1 MHAPNDMPEGAMT
14 QYVMSDDLVVDL
26 YELVDE
32 TPDGGAIV
40 VSYLDVPPPYVCSV
54 HSRNHRDAPV
64 ITMHLTR
71 EQAHALGCALTCVV
85 GEPFKKGEPRWP
97 E

>member
-1 MHAPNDMPEGAMT
+1 MNAQNDMPDEATT
-14 QYVMSDDLVVDL
+14 QFVMSDDLVVDL

-40 VSYLDVPPPYVCSV
+40 VSYLDVPAPFVCAV
-54 HSRNHRDAPV
+54 HSRNHREAAV
-64 ITMHLTR
+64 ASMFLTR
-71 EQAHALGCALTCVV
+71 EQAHSLGCALASVV
-85 GEPFKKGEPRWP
+85 GEPFKRGEPRWP

>member
-1 MHAPNDMPEGAMT
+1 MPDGLPT
-14 QYVMSDDLVVDL
+14 QFAMSDDLVVDL

-40 VSYLDVPPPYVCSV
+40 VSYMDVPAPFVCAI
-54 HSRNHRDAPV
+54 HSRVLRDSGVASLY
-64 ITMHLTR
+64 LTR
-71 EQAHALGCALTCVV
+71 EQAHALGCALTSVV
-85 GEPFKKGEPRWP
+85 GEPFKRGEPRWP